1 MTIWLE
7 NTQFVMV
14 SLGYMVI
21 YCPMIKHLISSKPEL
36 FLIKKIV
43 ICRRQRKVLER
54 PKGRYSYS
62 HIGTCQKFSTTS
74 HCCNTHLQYKHL
86 QYTLQV

>member
-7 NTQFVMV
+7 NTQFVML

-36 FLIKKIV
+36 FLIKK
-43 ICRRQRKVLER
+43 
-54 PKGRYSYS
+54 SYL
-62 HIGTCQKFSTTS
+62 QKTTQS
-74 HCCNTHLQYKHL
+74 AWKA
-86 QYTLQV
+86 